1 MTNARIVLALAVAL
15 LITCPALAAPE
26 KSMGK
31 KATSCPAAERVDNM
45 VQGLTLTDAQK
56 ASLDSVKKDLA
67 PKLAA
72 AAKNMHVLTPEQ
84 KKARAAAR
92 AAGKTGEEIDQA
104 VDAAVKLSDEQKAK
118 LAAAKKQ
125 ISALHKEL
133 RQKVLA
139 VLTPEQQKQLKKGN
153 SSAQAIDFGTLRAA
167 KVNAA
172 TSEVMKVSNEGFVA
186 MRAIRAARIAIFYGE
201 PKVAVEILGKAKEA
215 LDAASK
221 DEAMVISDMKTTG
234 GAKAAHAKTLA
245 GDKTAH
251 QKTTAAAMKAM
262 KWIPIDGQ
270 ISLADTYVPTP
281 EKTKHVAQAN
291 EHLKNSRAKEAVEE
305 LRLGNI
311 DVTYTYVMM
320 PLTATT
326 QCLADAMQLA
336 KEHKYYEANLALKA
350 AEDGVIVNSVSLVD
364 TVDYKRAPKDHAKKS
379 SQSEKHEKQD
389 K

>member
-1 MTNARIVLALAVAL
+1 M
-15 LITCPALAAPE
+15 
-26 KSMGK
+26 
-31 KATSCPAAERVDNM
+31 
-45 VQGLTLTDAQK
+45 
-56 ASLDSVKKDLA
+56 KKDFA

-72 AAKNMHVLTPEQ
+72 AAKDLHVLTPEQ
-84 KKARAAAR
+84 KKACAAAR

-104 VDAAVKLSDEQKAK
+104 VDAAVKLTDEQKAK
-118 LAAAKKQ
+118 LAAAKKE
-125 ISALHKEL
+125 ISALHKDL

-139 VLTPEQQKQLKKGN
+139 VLTPEQQKQLKKAN
-153 SSAQAIDFGTLRAA
+153 SSAPATAFGTLRAA
-167 KVNAA
+167 KLNAA
-172 TSEVMKVSNEGFVA
+172 TSEVMKVSNEGFAA
-186 MRAIRAARIAIFYGE
+186 MRAIRAARIAIFDGE

-221 DEAMVISDMKTTG
+221 DESIVISDMKTTA
-234 GAKAAHAKTLA
+234 GAKATHEKTPA

-281 EKTKHVAQAN
+281 EKTTHVTKAN
-291 EHLKNSRAKEAVEE
+291 DHLKNGRAKEAVEE

-311 DVTYTYVMM
+311 NVTYTYVMM

-336 KEHKYYEANLALKA
+336 TEHKFYEANLALKA
-350 AEDGVIVNSVSLVD
+350 AEDGLIVNSVSLVD
-364 TVDYKRAPKDHAKKS
+364 TVDYKSAPKDHAKKS
-379 SQSEKHEKQD
+379 AQSEKNEKQ
-389 K
+389 KK